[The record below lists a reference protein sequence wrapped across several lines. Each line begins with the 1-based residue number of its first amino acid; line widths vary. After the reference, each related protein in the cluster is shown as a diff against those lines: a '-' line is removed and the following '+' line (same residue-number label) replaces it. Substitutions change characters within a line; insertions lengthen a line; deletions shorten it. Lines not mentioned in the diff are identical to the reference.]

1 MWRSVTQHH
10 PYIGYTFIP
19 GIKARVNLPN
29 ENAGYLI
36 KVNQSGFR
44 CEHEFTP
51 EKSEGTV
58 RALLFGDSFTAGD
71 GVANK
76 QRYGDQLERQIP
88 GLEVYNFG
96 LPGTG
101 TDQHYLAYQEFARGI
116 EHDLLILGVTVENI
130 GRVAARF
137 RPYINE
143 QGDTVIYA
151 KPYYVLQENG
161 LELRNV
167 PVAKEPLTR
176 SEISDN
182 DSNHI
187 DGGLPFGNLRKLART
202 LGLRDLAQK
211 VTHFQPVPDYR
222 RPDNPKWL
230 IMRAILEDWIRKS
243 PAPVILMPIPLFPFV
258 EGTSDPTQYQARF
271 RELAAATGCTL
282 HDPLPDLQ
290 KYSPAERRGF
300 RFERDV
306 HLTPAGHAA
315 LTASLA
321 PAVKDGLD
329 QGRSRPDS
337 DRELT
342 IHG

>member
-10 PYIGYTFIP
+10 PSIGYTFIP
-19 GIKARVNLPN
+19 GIRARVNLPH

-44 CEHEFTP
+44 CEHEFAP
-51 EKSEGTV
+51 AKRLGTV

-71 GVANK
+71 GVSNA
-76 QRYGDQLERQIP
+76 QRYGDQLERKIP

-101 TDQHYLAYQEFARGI
+101 TDQHYLAYQEFAAGI

-143 QGDTVIYA
+143 HGNTVIYA
-151 KPYYVLQENG
+151 KPYYLLQDNG
-161 LELRNV
+161 LELKNV
-167 PVAKEPLTR
+167 PVAKEPFTK
-176 SEISDN
+176 SDMSGE
-182 DSNHI
+182 DANHV
-187 DGGLPFGNLRKLART
+187 DWGLPLANLRKFARS

-211 VTHFQPVPDYR
+211 VTRFQPVPDYS

-230 IMRAILEDWIRKS
+230 VMRAILEEWIRKS
-243 PAPVILMPIPLFPFV
+243 PVPVLLMPVPLFPFI
-258 EGTSDPTQYQARF
+258 EGTSDPGPYQARF
-271 RELAAATGCTL
+271 RELATATGCAL
-282 HDPLPDLQ
+282 HDPLPDLR
-290 KYSPAERRGF
+290 KYSIGERRAF
-300 RFERDV
+300 RFEKDV

-315 LTASLA
+315 LAASLV
-321 PAVKDGLD
+321 PAVE
-329 QGRSRPDS
+329 QVIHA
-337 DRELT
+337 T
-342 IHG
+342 INE